1 MRDAFAVLFFVSVG
15 MLCDVRAIVSA
26 PLLILIT
33 LAVVMIGKPV
43 AAILVVRLSGRP
55 LSLAVP
61 VGAAY
66 SQVGEFS
73 FILGSAARE
82 LGMIDDAGWNALVA
96 ASIISIALNPAV
108 YGLARKLSRSAAA
121 PGATPDEPLPV
132 DPKRTVLIGYGP
144 VGRTVHRILTDF
156 GREVTVIEQ
165 NLETVRRLRAE
176 GQAAVYGDV
185 LRGGILDEANI
196 ATAGSMILSIEVEDA
211 AEVIRQARTVNPELR
226 VLARCAHLRSVD
238 ALRAAG
244 AMVVAG
250 EAEVAVAIA
259 EALVEANEEDNQP
272 LTGLRTKIRDRLYD
286 EA

>member
-1 MRDAFAVLFFVSVG
+1 
-15 MLCDVRAIVSA
+15 
-26 PLLILIT
+26 
-33 LAVVMIGKPV
+33 
-43 AAILVVRLSGRP
+43 
-55 LSLAVP
+55 
-61 VGAAY
+61 
-66 SQVGEFS
+66 
-73 FILGSAARE
+73 
-82 LGMIDDAGWNALVA
+82 
-96 ASIISIALNPAV
+96 
-108 YGLARKLSRSAAA
+108 
-121 PGATPDEPLPV
+121 
-132 DPKRTVLIGYGP
+132 
-144 VGRTVHRILTDF
+144 VHRILTDF
-156 GREVTVIEQ
+156 GREVTVIEL

-211 AEVIRQARTVNPELR
+211 AEVFRQARTVNPELG
-226 VLARCAHLRSVD
+226 VLARCAHRRSVD